1 MEQEA
6 KIISFP
12 APDEVEKVKLERRFK
27 EVKIRDFINNPQK
40 VPAFVVRKIVEKIQ
54 NKKTNFLWT
63 LWCCYCGEAMSFENY
78 TDVLEFLDFH
88 TTYCQSYFFFE
99 ITL

>member
-1 MEQEA
+1 MEQVA
-6 KIISFP
+6 KIILFP
-12 APDEVEKVKLERRFK
+12 NLAEVEKVKLEKRFK
-27 EVKIRDFINNPQK
+27 EVKIRNFINNPQK
-40 VPAFVVRKIVEKIQ
+40 VPASIIRKIVEKIQ
-54 NKKTNFLWT
+54 NQKIDFLWS
-63 LWCCYCGEAMSFENY
+63 LWCCYCGEAMTFENY